1 MINYSILYYSSSILT
16 DRGIPLAI
24 LFYNIDTKETKLMEI
39 DNWLEI
45 SMHDNDINIDLI
57 KVQLDGIR
65 EEIKDISKDIN
76 FSLEKYTKFFI
87 NELRFSTINSIEAR
101 DYNKCIE
108 RYYKKKQLFNS
119 NEELVKIY

>member
-24 LFYNIDTKETKLMEI
+24 LFYHIDTKETKLLEV

-45 SMHDNDINIDLI
+45 SMHDNDINIDLM

-65 EEIKDISKDIN
+65 EEIKDIAKDIN
-76 FSLEKYTKFFI
+76 FSLEKYTKFFV
-87 NELRFSTINSIEAR
+87 NELRFSTINSIEAS

-119 NEELVKIY
+119 NE